1 MSRILLA
8 AKHLSQTQ
16 LDGIAHEQA
25 IICKRLFAGHVMGS
39 RPMKIKKNLFRMIIA
54 LFNIH
59 SNYFSVLKK
68 ITSTGT
74 FFKTLA
80 YFSARFQN
88 IKQMGFFADTIHRAI
103 CFAYFRILVF
113 LPLGFGR
120 NFSYFVFEKP

>member
-39 RPMKIKKNLFRMIIA
+39 RPMKIKKNLLRMIIA

-88 IKQMGFFADTIHRAI
+88 IKQMGFLQIPSI
-103 CFAYFRILVF
+103 EQYVLRISVF
-113 LPLGFGR
+113 L
-120 NFSYFVFEKP
+120 YFFR